1 MSVSIRIRRGT
12 TAQWNA
18 STNVLAAGEIGLD
31 TSLSKLKVGNGS
43 SLWQSLPYL
52 SVAPSELLNLTQS
65 YIADTVMDG
74 TGLDKSFDSQTG
86 KLTLSVDSTV
96 ANKSYVDT
104 AVSSLSNTADNSYVS
119 VNLLGNVDG
128 VATLDENG
136 FVPNSQISDTITR
149 DVELSS
155 AISTEVTNR
164 NIAISTAI
172 NNLVDGAPAALD
184 TLNEL
189 AAAIND
195 DSSYASTI
203 TTALATKITATSQ
216 DTLKNKTI
224 SISNGITSASAY
236 DSITGFYGQNNIVVN
251 QDGLDKGGK
260 INISAIGVISV
271 ATSGSGYY
279 SGLAIIGGG
288 TRIVIEIG
296 GNTLTGTTAQFNAA
310 LTDNDFATLAGFE
323 TLTNKTITSPLGLVK
338 ADVGLANVDNT
349 SDVNKPVSSAMA
361 TALAAKANN
370 VISINAQSASYT
382 LAAAD
387 SGKLVEMSGGG
398 TLTIPSDAEYNFA
411 IGTSIEIL
419 QTGTS
424 QVTIA
429 GSGFTPNSTPGLKL
443 RAQWSSAS
451 LVKRG
456 SNSWV
461 VLGDLAV

>member
-52 SVAPSELLNLTQS
+52 SVAPAELLNLTQS

-86 KLTLSVDSTV
+86 KLTLSIDSTV

-119 VNLLGNVDG
+119 VSLLGNVDG
-128 VATLDENG
+128 VATLDQNG
-136 FVPNSQISDTITR
+136 FIPNSQIPDTITR

-195 DSSYASTI
+195 DSSYASTV
-203 TTALATKITATSQ
+203 TTALATKITATSK

-224 SISNGITSASAY
+224 SISNGIASATAY
-236 DSITGFYGQNNIVVN
+236 DSISSFYGQNNIVVN
-251 QDGLDKGGK
+251 QDVLDKGGR
-260 INISAIGVISV
+260 INISGIGVISI
-271 ATSGSGYY
+271 AISGSGYY
-279 SGLAIIGGG
+279 SGLATIGGG
-288 TRIVIEIG
+288 TRINIEIN

-349 SDVNKPVSSAMA
+349 SDANKPVSSAMA

-370 VISINAQSASYT
+370 IISINAQSASYT